1 MGNYN
6 SQYASYYRGMVNK
19 GGVSNNSRAMR
30 SGNSSQIKII
40 PTFNK
45 KYFIRRI
52 TRDLIGTFILF
63 AFVIICKVA
72 ATPNTIAAYNYSKKV
87 VSTDYDVNGA
97 IAQVK
102 KFNFASV
109 TSFYEENLKG
119 INSATIEDKVTG
131 WLDDLG
137 TKISGKKS
145 WKAVLKEDY
154 AVPATGKILLPY
166 GEINDPVTKVK
177 GFNTGVNIELKEGTE
192 VKASYDGV
200 IKDTGEDEAL
210 GLYIVIAHDNNIDTK
225 YGNLSELTVKK
236 GDQIKKSQV
245 IGKSGS
251 TGKVSAAQL
260 HYEIFYV
267 GENINP
273 QDYFSFDIK

>member
-6 SQYASYYRGMVNK
+6 SQYASYYRGMANK
-19 GGVSNNSRAMR
+19 GGSSHNSRSIR
-30 SGNSSQIKII
+30 SGSSSQIKII

-63 AFVIICKVA
+63 AFVIVCKVV
-72 ATPNTIAAYNYSKKV
+72 ATPNTKIAYNYSKKV
-87 VSTDYDVNGA
+87 VSTDFDVKGA
-97 IAQVK
+97 MLKVK
-102 KFNFASV
+102 EFNFADIQD
-109 TSFYEENLKG
+109 FYDENLKG
-119 INSATIEDKVTG
+119 INSATIEDKVTS
-131 WLDDLG
+131 WLDNLG
-137 TKISGKKS
+137 TKITGKKS

-154 AVPATGKILLPY
+154 AIPAAGNILLPY
-166 GEINDPVTKVK
+166 GEINNPITKSK
-177 GFNTGVNIELKEGTE
+177 GFNTGVDIELKEGTE
-192 VKASYDGV
+192 IKASYDGV
-200 IKDTGEDEAL
+200 IKDTGEDEKL
-210 GLYIVIAHDNNIDTK
+210 GLYIVIAHDNNIETK

-236 GDQIKKSQV
+236 GDQIKKTQV

-251 TGKVSAAQL
+251 TGKVTAPQL